1 MFPRYLLIYLPVAQ
15 LDSASDSDSE
25 GRRFESFRVG
35 QKKGIASRYPLFWFI
50 GEVRSFVEVPSNEKV
65 AALLAALPAHAM
77 RGRGS
82 ESFRVG
88 QKGVLRIAG
97 YAFLKCP

>member
-1 MFPRYLLIYLPVAQ
+1 MEAPSEQKGKSALAALPA
-15 LDSASDSDSE
+15 LAMRERGS
-25 GRRFESFRVG
+25 ESFRVG
-35 QKKGIASRYPLFWFI
+35 QEKSPACRGIFLGLF
-50 GEVRSFVEVPSNEKV
+50 VRLRSFVEVPSNEKV